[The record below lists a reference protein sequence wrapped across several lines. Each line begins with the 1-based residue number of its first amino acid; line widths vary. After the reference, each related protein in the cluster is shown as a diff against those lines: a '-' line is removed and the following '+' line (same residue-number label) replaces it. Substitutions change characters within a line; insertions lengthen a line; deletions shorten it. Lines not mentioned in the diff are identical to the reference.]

1 MMFCFYQYNL
11 YNKIYALSSFS
22 GFLIFEKSLIFIFG
36 LRLNIFKCATA
47 KRVTLIKFFF
57 YQDFKRTN
65 RIASTQF
72 LFNHEINSNKLN
84 HSNIRSLGRTR

>member
-1 MMFCFYQYNL
+1 MRHRQKGNF
-11 YNKIYALSSFS
+11 NK
-22 GFLIFEKSLIFIFG
+22 
-36 LRLNIFKCATA
+36 
-47 KRVTLIKFFF
+47 VFFF

-84 HSNIRSLGRTR
+84 HSNIRSLGRTRRVFLKYKNQTTLYKIKIQPAAVVRKAPALTL